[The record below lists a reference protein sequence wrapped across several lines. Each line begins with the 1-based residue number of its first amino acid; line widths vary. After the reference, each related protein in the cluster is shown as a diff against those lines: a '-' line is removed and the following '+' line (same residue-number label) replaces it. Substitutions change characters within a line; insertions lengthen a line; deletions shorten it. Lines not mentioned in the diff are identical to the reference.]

1 MKFNELQKTLGT
13 LIVERAQ
20 LELGTTR
27 SINGKKVRRVA
38 SGDLRKN
45 LQYTIN
51 GKNILFGAKP
61 PSNDYASFV
70 HYGVNGT
77 KKNQGSQFS
86 FGSKQPPSSPI
97 LRWMKQKRI
106 RPRDANGSFKSFSNS
121 EQAENANLNLAIRI
135 AKSIKE
141 KGITPLPYYD
151 MAIKYAFQTQ
161 KDLIEKAL
169 VKDIELNLDL

>member
-77 KKNQGSQFS
+77 EKSWGSPYSFKNNFV
-86 FGSKQPPSSPI
+86 GSKMVSAI
-97 LRWMKQKRI
+97 EKWMKAKGVKVRGEGGKFVKQTDSAKTGM
-106 RPRDANGSFKSFSNS
+106 AF
-121 EQAENANLNLAIRI
+121 AI
-135 AKSIKE
+135 AKAKKK
-141 KGITPLPYYD
+141 KGTAPLPYYD

-161 KDLIEKAL
+161 QDLIEKAL

>member
-45 LQYTIN
+45 LLFTIK
-51 GKNILFGAKP
+51 GKNILFSAKAP
-61 PSNDYASFV
+61 ADKYASFV

-77 KKNQGSQFS
+77 KKRQGSPFS
-86 FGSKQPPSSPI
+86 FGSKQPPTSPI
-97 LRWMKQKRI
+97 LRWMKQKGIKVRNQ
-106 RPRDANGSFKSFSNS
+106 DGSFAKQTES
-121 EQAENANLNLAIRI
+121 AKKGLAFVI
-135 AKSIKE
+135 ARKIKE
-141 KGITPLPYYD
+141 QGITPLPYYD

>member
-77 KKNQGSQFS
+77 KKSQGSQFS

-97 LRWMKQKRI
+97 LRWMKQKGIKVRNQ
-106 RPRDANGSFKSFSNS
+106 DGSFAKQTES
-121 EQAENANLNLAIRI
+121 AKKGLAFVI
-135 AKSIKE
+135 ARKIKE
-141 KGITPLPYYD
+141 QGITPLPYYD

-169 VKDIELNLDL
+169 VKDIELNLNL

>member
-1 MKFNELQKTLGT
+1 MKFKELQDTLGR
-13 LIVERAQ
+13 IVVERAQ
-20 LELGTTR
+20 LEIGTTR

-51 GKNILFGAKP
+51 GKNILFSAKA
-61 PSNDYASFV
+61 PSKKYAAFV

-77 KKNQGSQFS
+77 KKSQGSPFS
-86 FGSKQPPSSPI
+86 FGSKQPPSEPI
-97 LRWMKQKRI
+97 LRWMKKKRI

-121 EQAENANLNLAIRI
+121 EQAEKANLNLAIRI

-161 KDLIEKAL
+161 QDLIEKAL

>member
-77 KKNQGSQFS
+77 KKNQGSQFG

-97 LRWMKQKRI
+97 LRWMKQKGIKVRNQ
-106 RPRDANGSFKSFSNS
+106 DGSFAKQTES
-121 EQAENANLNLAIRI
+121 AKKGLAFVI
-135 AKSIKE
+135 ARKIKE
-141 KGITPLPYYD
+141 QGITPLPYYD

-161 KDLIEKAL
+161 QDLIEKAL